1 MHRFFVPQSYLGK
14 TMTITGVDARHIYT
28 VLRMQTGTKVQI
40 VSEDGVSAVAE
51 IAEANENAVT
61 VRCLEVIAES
71 HEPAVRITLAQGL
84 AKGEKMDFIIQ
95 KAVELGVSEI
105 VPDGDGAFSC
115 EAGRR

>member
-1 MHRFFVPQSYLGK
+1 MHRFFVPQPYGE

-84 AKGEKMDFIIQ
+84 ALSLIHI
-95 KAVELGVSEI
+95 
-105 VPDGDGAFSC
+105 
-115 EAGRR
+115 